1 MQGWLRE
8 NCRKGGIAEDSRNSS
23 GIKENYMKDNNNKK
37 EVAKVI
43 LVLAVIIVA
52 CICGQLFVGCSPR
65 ITPPAE
71 IRDSVRV
78 EIRERVVHDTAYV
91 DVPLIKEM
99 NVTRDTSSH
108 LENEY
113 AMSDASISDGTLR
126 HSLETRPHK
135 IAAPV
140 TITVHDTLTVE
151 KKAETIIKEVNVLTK
166 WQGFQ
171 IILGRILGGLFLL
184 IIVMLV
190 VRAFFVRRL
199 TNS

>member
-1 MQGWLRE
+1 MD
-8 NCRKGGIAEDSRNSS
+8 K
-23 GIKENYMKDNNNKK
+23 KDKK
-37 EVAKVI
+37 EIVKANATLLAFVLLAI
-43 LVLAVIIVA
+43 L
-52 CICGQLFVGCSPR
+52 GQLFVGCSPR

-78 EIRERVVHDTAYV
+78 EIRERTVHDTAYV
-91 DVPLIKEM
+91 DVPLIKEV

-113 AMSDASISDGTLR
+113 AMSDASISNGTLR

-140 TITVHDTLTVE
+140 TIMVHDTLTVE

-171 IILGRILGGLFLL
+171 IILGRVLGGLFLL
-184 IIVMLV
+184 IILMLV
-190 VRAFFVRRL
+190 ARAFLMRR
-199 TNS
+199 

>member
-1 MQGWLRE
+1 MD
-8 NCRKGGIAEDSRNSS
+8 K
-23 GIKENYMKDNNNKK
+23 KDKK
-37 EVAKVI
+37 EIVKANATLLAFVLLAI
-43 LVLAVIIVA
+43 L
-52 CICGQLFVGCSPR
+52 GQLFVGCSPR

-78 EIRERVVHDTAYV
+78 EIRERPVHDTAYV
-91 DVPLIKEM
+91 DVPLIKEV

-113 AMSDASISDGTLR
+113 AMSDASISNGTLR

-151 KKAETIIKEVNVLTK
+151 KKAETIIKEVNTLTK

-184 IIVMLV
+184 IILMLA
-190 VRAFFVRRL
+190 VRAFLIRK
-199 TNS
+199 

>member
-1 MQGWLRE
+1 MD
-8 NCRKGGIAEDSRNSS
+8 K
-23 GIKENYMKDNNNKK
+23 KDKK
-37 EVAKVI
+37 EIVKANATLLAFVLLAI
-43 LVLAVIIVA
+43 L
-52 CICGQLFVGCSPR
+52 GQLFVGCSPR

-91 DVPLIKEM
+91 DVPLIKEV

-113 AMSDASISDGTLR
+113 AMSDASISNGTLR

-140 TITVHDTLTVE
+140 TIIVHDTLTVE

-184 IIVMLV
+184 IILMLV
-190 VRAFFVRRL
+190 ARAFLMRR
-199 TNS
+199 

>member
-1 MQGWLRE
+1 MD
-8 NCRKGGIAEDSRNSS
+8 K
-23 GIKENYMKDNNNKK
+23 KDKK
-37 EVAKVI
+37 EIVKANATLLAFVLLAI
-43 LVLAVIIVA
+43 L
-52 CICGQLFVGCSPR
+52 GQLFVGCSPR

-91 DVPLIKEM
+91 DVPLIKEV

-113 AMSDASISDGTLR
+113 AMSDASISNGTLR

-151 KKAETIIKEVNVLTK
+151 KKAETIIKEVNTLTK

-184 IIVMLV
+184 IILMLAA
-190 VRAFFVRRL
+190 RAFLMRK
-199 TNS
+199 

>member
-1 MQGWLRE
+1 MD
-8 NCRKGGIAEDSRNSS
+8 K
-23 GIKENYMKDNNNKK
+23 KDKK
-37 EVAKVI
+37 EIVKANATLLAFVLLAI
-43 LVLAVIIVA
+43 L
-52 CICGQLFVGCSPR
+52 GQLFVGCSPR

-78 EIRERVVHDTAYV
+78 EIRERTVHDTAYV
-91 DVPLIKEM
+91 DVPLIKEV

-113 AMSDASISDGTLR
+113 AMSDASISNGTLR

-151 KKAETIIKEVNVLTK
+151 KKAETIIKEVNTLTK

-184 IIVMLV
+184 IILMLV
-190 VRAFFVRRL
+190 ARAFLMRK
-199 TNS
+199 

>member
-1 MQGWLRE
+1 MD
-8 NCRKGGIAEDSRNSS
+8 K
-23 GIKENYMKDNNNKK
+23 KDKK
-37 EVAKVI
+37 EIVKANATLLAFVLLAI
-43 LVLAVIIVA
+43 L
-52 CICGQLFVGCSPR
+52 GQLFVGCSPR

-78 EIRERVVHDTAYV
+78 EIRERPVHDTAYV
-91 DVPLIKEM
+91 DVPLIKEV

-113 AMSDASISDGTLR
+113 AMSDASISNGTLR

-140 TITVHDTLTVE
+140 TIIVHDTLTVE
-151 KKAETIIKEVNVLTK
+151 KKAETIIKEVNVLSK

-184 IIVMLV
+184 IILMLV
-190 VRAFFVRRL
+190 ARAFLMRR
-199 TNS
+199 

>member
-1 MQGWLRE
+1 MD
-8 NCRKGGIAEDSRNSS
+8 K
-23 GIKENYMKDNNNKK
+23 KDKK
-37 EVAKVI
+37 EIVKANATLLAFVLLAI
-43 LVLAVIIVA
+43 L
-52 CICGQLFVGCSPR
+52 GQLFVGCSPR

-78 EIRERVVHDTAYV
+78 EIRERTVHDTAYV
-91 DVPLIKEM
+91 DVPLIKEV

-113 AMSDASISDGTLR
+113 AMSDASISNGTLR

-151 KKAETIIKEVNVLTK
+151 KKAETIIKEVNVLSK

-184 IIVMLV
+184 IILMLAA
-190 VRAFFVRRL
+190 RAFLMRK
-199 TNS
+199 

>member
-1 MQGWLRE
+1 MD
-8 NCRKGGIAEDSRNSS
+8 K
-23 GIKENYMKDNNNKK
+23 KDKK
-37 EVAKVI
+37 EIVKANATLLAFVLLAI
-43 LVLAVIIVA
+43 L
-52 CICGQLFVGCSPR
+52 GQLFVGCSPR

-91 DVPLIKEM
+91 DVPLIKEV

-140 TITVHDTLTVE
+140 TLIVHDTLTVE

>member
-1 MQGWLRE
+1 MD
-8 NCRKGGIAEDSRNSS
+8 K
-23 GIKENYMKDNNNKK
+23 KDKK
-37 EVAKVI
+37 EIVKANATLLAFVLLAI
-43 LVLAVIIVA
+43 L
-52 CICGQLFVGCSPR
+52 GQLFVGCSPR

-78 EIRERVVHDTAYV
+78 EIRERPVHDTAYV
-91 DVPLIKEM
+91 DVPLIKEV

-113 AMSDASISDGTLR
+113 AMSDASISNGTLR

-151 KKAETIIKEVNVLTK
+151 KKAETIIKELNVLSK

-171 IILGRILGGLFLL
+171 IILGRVLGGLFLL
-184 IIVMLV
+184 IILMLV
-190 VRAFFVRRL
+190 ARAFLMRR
-199 TNS
+199 

>member
-1 MQGWLRE
+1 MD
-8 NCRKGGIAEDSRNSS
+8 K
-23 GIKENYMKDNNNKK
+23 KDKK
-37 EVAKVI
+37 EIVKANATLLAFVLLAI
-43 LVLAVIIVA
+43 L
-52 CICGQLFVGCSPR
+52 GQLFVGCSPR

-91 DVPLIKEM
+91 DVPLIKEV

-113 AMSDASISDGTLR
+113 AMSDASISNGTLR

-151 KKAETIIKEVNVLTK
+151 KKAETIIKEVNTLTK

-184 IIVMLV
+184 IILMLAA
-190 VRAFFVRRL
+190 RAFLIRK
-199 TNS
+199 

>member
-1 MQGWLRE
+1 MD
-8 NCRKGGIAEDSRNSS
+8 K
-23 GIKENYMKDNNNKK
+23 KDKK
-37 EVAKVI
+37 EIVKANATLLAFVLLAI
-43 LVLAVIIVA
+43 L
-52 CICGQLFVGCSPR
+52 GQLFVGCSPR

-78 EIRERVVHDTAYV
+78 EIRERPVHDTAYV
-91 DVPLIKEM
+91 DVPLIKEV

-113 AMSDASISDGTLR
+113 AMSDASISNGTLR

-140 TITVHDTLTVE
+140 TIIVHDTLTVE
-151 KKAETIIKEVNVLTK
+151 KKAETIIKEVNTLTK

-171 IILGRILGGLFLL
+171 IILGRVLGGLFLL
-184 IIVMLV
+184 IILMLV
-190 VRAFFVRRL
+190 ARAFLMRR
-199 TNS
+199 

>member
-1 MQGWLRE
+1 MD
-8 NCRKGGIAEDSRNSS
+8 K
-23 GIKENYMKDNNNKK
+23 KDKK
-37 EVAKVI
+37 EIVKANATLLAFVLLAI
-43 LVLAVIIVA
+43 L
-52 CICGQLFVGCSPR
+52 GQLFVGCSPR

-78 EIRERVVHDTAYV
+78 EIRERPVHDTAYV
-91 DVPLIKEM
+91 DVPLIKEV

-113 AMSDASISDGTLR
+113 AMSDASISNGTLR

-151 KKAETIIKEVNVLTK
+151 KKAETIIKEVNVLSK

-171 IILGRILGGLFLL
+171 IILGRVLGGLFLL
-184 IIVMLV
+184 IILMLV
-190 VRAFFVRRL
+190 ARAFLMRR
-199 TNS
+199 

>member
-1 MQGWLRE
+1 MD
-8 NCRKGGIAEDSRNSS
+8 K
-23 GIKENYMKDNNNKK
+23 KDKK
-37 EVAKVI
+37 EIVKANATLLAFVLLAI
-43 LVLAVIIVA
+43 L
-52 CICGQLFVGCSPR
+52 GQLFVGCSPR

-78 EIRERVVHDTAYV
+78 EIRERPVHDTAYV
-91 DVPLIKEM
+91 DVPLIKEV

-113 AMSDASISDGTLR
+113 AMSDASISNGTLR

-166 WQGFQ
+166 WQEFQ

-184 IIVMLV
+184 IILMLV
-190 VRAFFVRRL
+190 ARAFLMRR
-199 TNS
+199 

>member
-1 MQGWLRE
+1 MDKKDK
-8 NCRKGGIAEDSRNSS
+8 KGIVKAN
-23 GIKENYMKDNNNKK
+23 
-37 EVAKVI
+37 VI
-43 LVLAVIIVA
+43 LLAFVLLAIL
-52 CICGQLFVGCSPR
+52 GQLFVGCSPR

-78 EIRERVVHDTAYV
+78 EIRERPVHDTAYV
-91 DVPLIKEM
+91 DVPLIKEV

-113 AMSDASISDGTLR
+113 AMSDASISNGTLR

-151 KKAETIIKEVNVLTK
+151 KKAETIIKEVNVLSK

-171 IILGRILGGLFLL
+171 IILGRVLGGLFLL
-184 IIVMLV
+184 IILIV
-190 VRAFFVRRL
+190 VARAFLMRR
-199 TNS
+199 

>member
-1 MQGWLRE
+1 MD
-8 NCRKGGIAEDSRNSS
+8 K
-23 GIKENYMKDNNNKK
+23 KDKK
-37 EVAKVI
+37 EIVKANATLLAFVLLAI
-43 LVLAVIIVA
+43 L
-52 CICGQLFVGCSPR
+52 GQLFVGCSPR

-78 EIRERVVHDTAYV
+78 EIRERPVHDTAYV
-91 DVPLIKEM
+91 DVRLIKEV

-113 AMSDASISDGTLR
+113 AMSDASISNGTLR

-171 IILGRILGGLFLL
+171 IILGRVLGGLFLL
-184 IIVMLV
+184 IILMLAA
-190 VRAFFVRRL
+190 RAFLMRK
-199 TNS
+199 

>member
-1 MQGWLRE
+1 MD
-8 NCRKGGIAEDSRNSS
+8 K
-23 GIKENYMKDNNNKK
+23 KDKK
-37 EVAKVI
+37 EIVKANATLLAFVLLAI
-43 LVLAVIIVA
+43 L
-52 CICGQLFVGCSPR
+52 GQLFVGCSPR

-91 DVPLIKEM
+91 DVPLIKEV

-113 AMSDASISDGTLR
+113 AMSDASISNGTLR

-199 TNS
+199 INS

>member
-1 MQGWLRE
+1 MD
-8 NCRKGGIAEDSRNSS
+8 K
-23 GIKENYMKDNNNKK
+23 KDKK
-37 EVAKVI
+37 EIVKANATLLAFVLLAI
-43 LVLAVIIVA
+43 L
-52 CICGQLFVGCSPR
+52 GQLFVGCSPR

-78 EIRERVVHDTAYV
+78 EIRERPVHDTAYV
-91 DVPLIKEM
+91 DVPLIKEV

-108 LENEY
+108 VENEY
-113 AMSDASISDGTLR
+113 AMSDASISNGTLR

-171 IILGRILGGLFLL
+171 IILGRVLGGLFLL
-184 IIVMLV
+184 IILMLV
-190 VRAFFVRRL
+190 ARAFLMRR
-199 TNS
+199 

>member
-1 MQGWLRE
+1 MD
-8 NCRKGGIAEDSRNSS
+8 K
-23 GIKENYMKDNNNKK
+23 KDKK
-37 EVAKVI
+37 EIVKANATLLAFVLLAI
-43 LVLAVIIVA
+43 L
-52 CICGQLFVGCSPR
+52 GQLFVGCSPR

-78 EIRERVVHDTAYV
+78 EIRERTVHDTAYV
-91 DVPLIKEM
+91 DVPLIKEV

-113 AMSDASISDGTLR
+113 AMSDASISNGTLR

-140 TITVHDTLTVE
+140 TLIVHDTLTVE
-151 KKAETIIKEVNVLTK
+151 KKAETIIKEVNTLTK

-184 IIVMLV
+184 IILMLV
-190 VRAFFVRRL
+190 ARAFLMRK
-199 TNS
+199 

>member
-1 MQGWLRE
+1 MD
-8 NCRKGGIAEDSRNSS
+8 K
-23 GIKENYMKDNNNKK
+23 KDKK
-37 EVAKVI
+37 EIVKANATLLAFVLLAI
-43 LVLAVIIVA
+43 L
-52 CICGQLFVGCSPR
+52 GQLFVGCSPR

-78 EIRERVVHDTAYV
+78 EIRERPVHDTAYV
-91 DVPLIKEM
+91 DVPLIKEV

-113 AMSDASISDGTLR
+113 AMSDASISNGTLR

-151 KKAETIIKEVNVLTK
+151 KKAETIIKEVNTLTK

-184 IIVMLV
+184 IILMLV
-190 VRAFFVRRL
+190 ARAFLMRR
-199 TNS
+199 

>member
-1 MQGWLRE
+1 MD
-8 NCRKGGIAEDSRNSS
+8 K
-23 GIKENYMKDNNNKK
+23 KDKK
-37 EVAKVI
+37 EIVKANATLLAFVLLAI
-43 LVLAVIIVA
+43 L
-52 CICGQLFVGCSPR
+52 GQLFVGCSPR

-91 DVPLIKEM
+91 DVPLIKEV

-113 AMSDASISDGTLR
+113 AMSDASISNGTLR

-140 TITVHDTLTVE
+140 TLIVHDTLTVE

-171 IILGRILGGLFLL
+171 IILGRVLGGLFLL
-184 IIVMLV
+184 IILMLAA
-190 VRAFFVRRL
+190 RAFLMRK
-199 TNS
+199 

>member
-1 MQGWLRE
+1 MD
-8 NCRKGGIAEDSRNSS
+8 K
-23 GIKENYMKDNNNKK
+23 KDKK
-37 EVAKVI
+37 EIVKANATLLAFVLLAI
-43 LVLAVIIVA
+43 L
-52 CICGQLFVGCSPR
+52 GQLFVGCSPR

-78 EIRERVVHDTAYV
+78 EIRERPVHDTAYV
-91 DVPLIKEM
+91 DVPLIKEV

-113 AMSDASISDGTLR
+113 AMSDASISNGTLR

-140 TITVHDTLTVE
+140 IITVHDTLTVE

-184 IIVMLV
+184 IILMLV
-190 VRAFFVRRL
+190 ARAFLMRK
-199 TNS
+199 

>member
-1 MQGWLRE
+1 MD
-8 NCRKGGIAEDSRNSS
+8 K
-23 GIKENYMKDNNNKK
+23 KDKK
-37 EVAKVI
+37 EIVKANATLLAFVLLAI
-43 LVLAVIIVA
+43 L
-52 CICGQLFVGCSPR
+52 GQLFVGCSPR

-78 EIRERVVHDTAYV
+78 EIRERPVHDTAYV
-91 DVPLIKEM
+91 DVPLIKEV

-113 AMSDASISDGTLR
+113 AMSDASISNGTLR

-140 TITVHDTLTVE
+140 TLIVHDTLTVE
-151 KKAETIIKEVNVLTK
+151 KKAETIIKEVNTLTK

-171 IILGRILGGLFLL
+171 IILGRVLGGLFLL
-184 IIVMLV
+184 IILMLV
-190 VRAFFVRRL
+190 SRAFLMRR
-199 TNS
+199 

>member
-1 MQGWLRE
+1 MD
-8 NCRKGGIAEDSRNSS
+8 K
-23 GIKENYMKDNNNKK
+23 KDKK
-37 EVAKVI
+37 EIVKANATLLAFVLLAI
-43 LVLAVIIVA
+43 L
-52 CICGQLFVGCSPR
+52 GQLFVGCSPR

-78 EIRERVVHDTAYV
+78 EIRERPVHDTAYV
-91 DVPLIKEM
+91 DVPLIKEV

-113 AMSDASISDGTLR
+113 AMSDASISNGTLR

-151 KKAETIIKEVNVLTK
+151 KKAETIIKEVNTLTK

-171 IILGRILGGLFLL
+171 IILGRILGGLFIL
-184 IIVMLV
+184 IILMLAA
-190 VRAFFVRRL
+190 RAFLMRK
-199 TNS
+199 

>member
-1 MQGWLRE
+1 
-8 NCRKGGIAEDSRNSS
+8 
-23 GIKENYMKDNNNKK
+23 MKDNNNKK

-78 EIRERVVHDTAYV
+78 EIRERPVHDTAYV
-91 DVPLIKEM
+91 DVPLIKEV

-113 AMSDASISDGTLR
+113 AMSDASISNGTLR

-151 KKAETIIKEVNVLTK
+151 KKAETIIKEVNTLTK

-184 IIVMLV
+184 IILMLV
-190 VRAFFVRRL
+190 ARAFLMRR
-199 TNS
+199 

>member
-1 MQGWLRE
+1 MD
-8 NCRKGGIAEDSRNSS
+8 K
-23 GIKENYMKDNNNKK
+23 KDKK
-37 EVAKVI
+37 EIVKANATLLAFVLLAI
-43 LVLAVIIVA
+43 L
-52 CICGQLFVGCSPR
+52 GQLFVGCSPR

-78 EIRERVVHDTAYV
+78 EIRERTVHDTAYV
-91 DVPLIKEM
+91 DVPLIKEV

-113 AMSDASISDGTLR
+113 AMSDASISNGTLR

-184 IIVMLV
+184 IILMLV
-190 VRAFFVRRL
+190 ARAFLMRR
-199 TNS
+199 

>member
-1 MQGWLRE
+1 MD
-8 NCRKGGIAEDSRNSS
+8 K
-23 GIKENYMKDNNNKK
+23 KDKK
-37 EVAKVI
+37 EIVKANATLLAFVLLAI
-43 LVLAVIIVA
+43 L
-52 CICGQLFVGCSPR
+52 GQLFVGCSPR

-78 EIRERVVHDTAYV
+78 EIRERPVHDTAYV
-91 DVPLIKEM
+91 DVPLIKEV

-113 AMSDASISDGTLR
+113 AMSDASISNGTLR

-151 KKAETIIKEVNVLTK
+151 KKAETIIKEVNTLTK

-184 IIVMLV
+184 IILMLA
-190 VRAFFVRRL
+190 VRAFLMRKL
-199 TNS
+199 HLDC

>member
-1 MQGWLRE
+1 MD
-8 NCRKGGIAEDSRNSS
+8 K
-23 GIKENYMKDNNNKK
+23 KDKK
-37 EVAKVI
+37 EIVKANATLLAFVLLAI
-43 LVLAVIIVA
+43 L
-52 CICGQLFVGCSPR
+52 GQLFVGCSPR

-78 EIRERVVHDTAYV
+78 EIRERTVHDTAYV
-91 DVPLIKEM
+91 DVPLIKEV

-113 AMSDASISDGTLR
+113 AMSDASISNGTLR

-184 IIVMLV
+184 IILMLV
-190 VRAFFVRRL
+190 ARAFIMRK
-199 TNS
+199 

>member
-1 MQGWLRE
+1 MD
-8 NCRKGGIAEDSRNSS
+8 K
-23 GIKENYMKDNNNKK
+23 KDKK
-37 EVAKVI
+37 EIVKANATLLAFVLLAI
-43 LVLAVIIVA
+43 L
-52 CICGQLFVGCSPR
+52 GQLFVGCSPR

-78 EIRERVVHDTAYV
+78 EIRERTVHDTAYV
-91 DVPLIKEM
+91 DVPLIKEV

-113 AMSDASISDGTLR
+113 AMSDASISNGTLR

-140 TITVHDTLTVE
+140 TIMVHDTLTVE
-151 KKAETIIKEVNVLTK
+151 KKAETIIKEVNILTK

-184 IIVMLV
+184 IILMLA
-190 VRAFFVRRL
+190 VRAFLIRK
-199 TNS
+199 

>member
-1 MQGWLRE
+1 M
-8 NCRKGGIAEDSRNSS
+8 
-23 GIKENYMKDNNNKK
+23 
-37 EVAKVI
+37 
-43 LVLAVIIVA
+43 
-52 CICGQLFVGCSPR
+52 
-65 ITPPAE
+65 
-71 IRDSVRV
+71 
-78 EIRERVVHDTAYV
+78 
-91 DVPLIKEM
+91 DVPLIKEV

-113 AMSDASISDGTLR
+113 AMSDASISNGTLR

-151 KKAETIIKEVNVLTK
+151 KKAETIIKEVNTLTK

-184 IIVMLV
+184 IILMLV
-190 VRAFFVRRL
+190 ARAFLMRR
-199 TNS
+199 

>member
-1 MQGWLRE
+1 MD
-8 NCRKGGIAEDSRNSS
+8 K
-23 GIKENYMKDNNNKK
+23 KDKK
-37 EVAKVI
+37 EIVKANATLLAFVLLAI
-43 LVLAVIIVA
+43 L
-52 CICGQLFVGCSPR
+52 GQLFVGCSPR

-78 EIRERVVHDTAYV
+78 EIRERPVHDTAYV
-91 DVPLIKEM
+91 DVPLIKEV

-113 AMSDASISDGTLR
+113 AMSDASISNGTLR

-151 KKAETIIKEVNVLTK
+151 KKAETIIKEVNTLTK

-184 IIVMLV
+184 IIMMLV
-190 VRAFFVRRL
+190 ARAFLMRR
-199 TNS
+199 

>member
-1 MQGWLRE
+1 MD
-8 NCRKGGIAEDSRNSS
+8 K
-23 GIKENYMKDNNNKK
+23 KDKK
-37 EVAKVI
+37 EIVKANATLLAFVLIAI
-43 LVLAVIIVA
+43 L
-52 CICGQLFVGCSPR
+52 GQLFVGCSPR

-78 EIRERVVHDTAYV
+78 EIRERPVHDTAYV
-91 DVPLIKEM
+91 DVPLIKEV

>member
-1 MQGWLRE
+1 MD
-8 NCRKGGIAEDSRNSS
+8 K
-23 GIKENYMKDNNNKK
+23 KDKK
-37 EVAKVI
+37 EIVKANATLLAFVLLAI
-43 LVLAVIIVA
+43 L
-52 CICGQLFVGCSPR
+52 GQLFVGCSPR

-78 EIRERVVHDTAYV
+78 EIRARPVHDTAYV
-91 DVPLIKEM
+91 DVPLIKEV

-113 AMSDASISDGTLR
+113 AMSDASISNGTLR

-171 IILGRILGGLFLL
+171 IILGRVLGGLFLL
-184 IIVMLV
+184 IILMLAA
-190 VRAFFVRRL
+190 RAFLMRK
-199 TNS
+199 

>member
-1 MQGWLRE
+1 MD
-8 NCRKGGIAEDSRNSS
+8 K
-23 GIKENYMKDNNNKK
+23 KDKK
-37 EVAKVI
+37 EIVKANATLLAFVLLAI
-43 LVLAVIIVA
+43 L
-52 CICGQLFVGCSPR
+52 GQLFVGCSPR

-78 EIRERVVHDTAYV
+78 EIRERPVHDTAYV
-91 DVPLIKEM
+91 DVPLIKEV

-113 AMSDASISDGTLR
+113 AMSDASISNGTLR

-151 KKAETIIKEVNVLTK
+151 KKAETIIKEVNTLTK

>member
-1 MQGWLRE
+1 MD
-8 NCRKGGIAEDSRNSS
+8 K
-23 GIKENYMKDNNNKK
+23 KDKK
-37 EVAKVI
+37 EIVKANATLLAFVLLAI
-43 LVLAVIIVA
+43 L
-52 CICGQLFVGCSPR
+52 GQLFVGCSPR

-91 DVPLIKEM
+91 DVPLIKEV

>member
-1 MQGWLRE
+1 MD
-8 NCRKGGIAEDSRNSS
+8 KKDKKGIAKAN
-23 GIKENYMKDNNNKK
+23 
-37 EVAKVI
+37 VI
-43 LVLAVIIVA
+43 LLAFVLLAIL
-52 CICGQLFVGCSPR
+52 GQLFVGCSPR

-91 DVPLIKEM
+91 DVPLIKEV

-113 AMSDASISDGTLR
+113 AMSDASISNGTLR

>member
-1 MQGWLRE
+1 MD
-8 NCRKGGIAEDSRNSS
+8 K
-23 GIKENYMKDNNNKK
+23 KDKK
-37 EVAKVI
+37 EIVKANATLLAFVLLAI
-43 LVLAVIIVA
+43 L
-52 CICGQLFVGCSPR
+52 GQLFVGCSPR

-78 EIRERVVHDTAYV
+78 EIRERPVHDTAYV
-91 DVPLIKEM
+91 DVPLIKEV

-113 AMSDASISDGTLR
+113 AMSDASISNGTLR

-184 IIVMLV
+184 IILMLV
-190 VRAFFVRRL
+190 ARAFRIRK
-199 TNS
+199 

>member
-1 MQGWLRE
+1 MD
-8 NCRKGGIAEDSRNSS
+8 K
-23 GIKENYMKDNNNKK
+23 KDKK
-37 EVAKVI
+37 EIVKANATLLAFVLLAI
-43 LVLAVIIVA
+43 L
-52 CICGQLFVGCSPR
+52 GQLFVGCSPR

-78 EIRERVVHDTAYV
+78 EIRERPVHDTAYV
-91 DVPLIKEM
+91 DVRLIKEV

-113 AMSDASISDGTLR
+113 AMSDASISNGTLR

-171 IILGRILGGLFLL
+171 IILGRVLGGLFLL
-184 IIVMLV
+184 IILMLV
-190 VRAFFVRRL
+190 ARAFLMRR
-199 TNS
+199 

>member
-1 MQGWLRE
+1 MD
-8 NCRKGGIAEDSRNSS
+8 K
-23 GIKENYMKDNNNKK
+23 KDKK
-37 EVAKVI
+37 EIVKANATLLAFVLLAI
-43 LVLAVIIVA
+43 L
-52 CICGQLFVGCSPR
+52 GQLFVGCSPR

-78 EIRERVVHDTAYV
+78 EIRERPVHDTAYV
-91 DVPLIKEM
+91 DVPLIKEV

-113 AMSDASISDGTLR
+113 AMSDASISNGTLR

-184 IIVMLV
+184 IILMLAA
-190 VRAFFVRRL
+190 RAFLIRK
-199 TNS
+199 

>member
-1 MQGWLRE
+1 MD
-8 NCRKGGIAEDSRNSS
+8 K
-23 GIKENYMKDNNNKK
+23 KDKK
-37 EVAKVI
+37 EIVKANATLLAFVLLAI
-43 LVLAVIIVA
+43 L
-52 CICGQLFVGCSPR
+52 GQLFVGCSPR

-78 EIRERVVHDTAYV
+78 EIRERPVHDTAYV
-91 DVPLIKEM
+91 DVPLIKEV

-108 LENEY
+108 LENED
-113 AMSDASISDGTLR
+113 AMSDASISNGTLR

-151 KKAETIIKEVNVLTK
+151 KKAETIIKEVNTLTK

-184 IIVMLV
+184 IILMLAA
-190 VRAFFVRRL
+190 RAFLMRK
-199 TNS
+199 